1 MIEALKIMR
10 RYHRIQFVAGIV
22 ALFLPLI
29 LSACSTTK
37 KQTTKQEAYEKIP
50 FSEIARSPDGYRGRV
65 VKLGGVIIATENRED
80 ATTLEILEKPLN
92 WKGRPK
98 PGDESGGRFI
108 VVFEKFLDEAIY
120 RPNRPVTVVGEVMG
134 MRAGTVGE
142 RAYNYPLLSGKDIRL
157 WEERGHFDKPRMHIG
172 IGVSGGSGGTS
183 GAVGIGTS
191 F

>member
-1 MIEALKIMR
+1 VVETLKALR
-10 RYHRIQFVAGIV
+10 RHNRISFVAGIV
-22 ALFLPLI
+22 ALFLPFI
-29 LSACSTTK
+29 FSACSTTK
-37 KQTTKQEAYEKIP
+37 KQTTKQESYEKIP
-50 FSEIARSPDGYRGRV
+50 FLEIARSPDGYRGKV

-80 ATTLEILEKPLN
+80 ETVLEILEKPLN
-92 WKGRPK
+92 WRGRPK
-98 PGDESGGRFI
+98 PGDESGGRFM

-134 MRAGTVGE
+134 MKAGTVGE
-142 RAYNYPLLSGKDIRL
+142 RAYNYPLLSGRDIRL
-157 WEERGHFDKPRMHIG
+157 WEERGYFDKPRMHIG